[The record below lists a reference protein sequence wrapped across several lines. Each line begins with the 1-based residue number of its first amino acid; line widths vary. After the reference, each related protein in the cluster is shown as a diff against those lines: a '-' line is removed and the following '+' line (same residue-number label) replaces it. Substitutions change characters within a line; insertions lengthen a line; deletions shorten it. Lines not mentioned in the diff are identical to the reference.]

1 MTLLVRPMARPEAF
15 AIAAGPSGGVSV
27 AGGDARGLYYGVGKL
42 LRGAAFG
49 AGFTSQGRRCQSAQ
63 TTHAIRRPSLYALYG
78 QSPMK

>member
-1 MTLLVRPMARPEAF
+1 MARPEAF

-49 AGFTSQGRRCQSAQ
+49 AGFASQGGAANQ
-63 TTHAIRRPSLYALYG
+63 RRPRMRFDAHHSMLCMDNR
-78 QSPMK
+78 Q

>member
-1 MTLLVRPMARPEAF
+1 MARPEAF

-49 AGFTSQGRRCQSAQ
+49 AGFASPRGGAANQ
-63 TTHAIRRPSLYALYG
+63 RRPRMRFDARHSMLCMDNR
-78 QSPMK
+78 Q